1 MSLHINTPYM
11 DKKVPLGLFPHR
23 FQSNDNMQLKAAI
36 CRDNFVLTYDTV
48 RIFLALSQNLIKL
61 D

>member
-36 CRDNFVLTYDTV
+36 CRDNFVLTDDTV
-48 RIFLALSQNLIKL
+48 RIILVLTQKLINV

>member
-1 MSLHINTPYM
+1 M

-23 FQSNDNMQLKAAI
+23 FQSNDNIQLKAAI
-36 CRDNFVLTYDTV
+36 CRDNFVLTDDTV
-48 RIFLALSQNLIKL
+48 RIILVLTQKLINV

>member
-1 MSLHINTPYM
+1 MSLHINTPCM

-23 FQSNDNMQLKAAI
+23 FQSNDNIQLKAAI
-36 CRDNFVLTYDTV
+36 CRDNFVLTDDTV
-48 RIFLALSQNLIKL
+48 RNFLALSQKLIKL

>member
-36 CRDNFVLTYDTV
+36 CRDNFVLTDDTV
-48 RIFLALSQNLIKL
+48 RIILFLNQKLI
-61 D
+61 DVD

>member
-1 MSLHINTPYM
+1 MSLHINTPCM

-36 CRDNFVLTYDTV
+36 CRDNFVLTDDTV
-48 RIFLALSQNLIKL
+48 RIILVLTQKLINV

>member
-23 FQSNDNMQLKAAI
+23 FQSNDDIQLKTAI
-36 CRDNFVLTYDTV
+36 CRNNFVLTDHTV
-48 RIFLALSQNLIKL
+48 RNFLTLSQKLIKL

>member
-1 MSLHINTPYM
+1 M

-36 CRDNFVLTYDTV
+36 CRDNFVLTYDTE
-48 RIFLALSQNLIKL
+48 RNFLALSQKLIKL

>member
-1 MSLHINTPYM
+1 M

-23 FQSNDNMQLKAAI
+23 FQSNGNMQLKAAI
-36 CRDNFVLTYDTV
+36 CRDNFVLTDDTV
-48 RIFLALSQNLIKL
+48 RNFLALSQKLIKL

>member
-11 DKKVPLGLFPHR
+11 DKKAPLGLFPHR

-36 CRDNFVLTYDTV
+36 CRDNFVLTDDTV
-48 RIFLALSQNLIKL
+48 RIIVVLTQKLINV

>member
-23 FQSNDNMQLKAAI
+23 FQSNDNIQLKAAI
-36 CRDNFVLTYDTV
+36 CRDNFVLTDDTV
-48 RIFLALSQNLIKL
+48 RIILVLTQKLINV